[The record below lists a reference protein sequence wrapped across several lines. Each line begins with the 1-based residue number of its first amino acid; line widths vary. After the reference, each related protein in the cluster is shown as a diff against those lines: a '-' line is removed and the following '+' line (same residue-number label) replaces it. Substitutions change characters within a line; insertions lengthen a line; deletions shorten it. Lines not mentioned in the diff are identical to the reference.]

1 MCYIVVSC
9 ADSFVSNLIVR
20 EAESVYDYCWYP
32 YMSAS
37 GASAALCFL
46 QIHVLDCST
55 HDFFTKL
62 FQYAILLPQFPIT
75 DPTSCVFASSTRD
88 HPIHL
93 WDSISGQV
101 MNK

>member
-1 MCYIVVSC
+1 MPSTLSSLHTHVYIRTLYLFSFVSCGQFFLCYIVVSC

-55 HDFFTKL
+55 HDFLTKL
-62 FQYAILLPQFPIT
+62 F
-75 DPTSCVFASSTRD
+75 
-88 HPIHL
+88 
-93 WDSISGQV
+93 
-101 MNK
+101 